1 MQGLI
6 TLTLILTPMFVGFI
20 LPKNQTLVRL
30 SEKSLNLIVFA
41 LLIIIGIELG
51 LVDDLQKQVGNIAK
65 YLISLLIL
73 TIGLGSV
80 ALMIFDRLSK
90 TQRRLRANTPKPT
103 SNPSIT
109 GSLVQLGCLAV
120 GFLLANILPSEFLP
134 PKQATTALLMLLLFV
149 VGISLKGSG
158 VSLRDAMLNK
168 QGVKISLIFMLATL
182 LGGVIFAGIF
192 TEVSLTK
199 GLALASGFGWYSLSG
214 PIMTDNYGAIWG
226 SVALLNDLIR
236 EIIALIFIPVMMRF
250 SSSSAIGLGGVT
262 SLDFTLPTILSAG
275 GTHIMPTVI
284 SFGFITNVVSPVLM
298 VFFSSFG

>member
-1 MQGLI
+1 MQGLM
-6 TLTLILTPMFVGFI
+6 TLILILTPMFIGFL
-20 LPKNQTLVRL
+20 LPKHPSLMRL
-30 SEKSLNLIVFA
+30 SEKSLNFIVFA

-51 LVDDLQKQVGNIAK
+51 LVDDLQQQVGNIAK

-73 TIGLGSV
+73 TVGLGSV
-80 ALMIFDRLSK
+80 ALIVFDRSSR
-90 TQRRLRANTPKPT
+90 TQRQLHANTPAPT
-103 SNPSIT
+103 SKPSMT
-109 GSLVQLGCLAV
+109 GSLIQLGCLV
-120 GFLLANILPSEFLP
+120 IGFLLAKWLPAEFLP
-134 PKQATTALLMLLLFV
+134 PKQTTTALLMVLLLM

-158 VSLRDAMLNK
+158 VRLRDAMLNK
-168 QGVKISLIFMLATL
+168 QGVKISLVFMLTTL
-182 LGGVIFAGIF
+182 LGGVVFAGVF
-192 TEVSLTK
+192 DEVSITK

-214 PIMTDNYGAIWG
+214 PIMTDSYGAIWG

-298 VFFSSFG
+298 VFFSSLG